1 MNNRLE
7 YLLDEAFKKHHDTG
21 ILTQRFDPER
31 TKNTARVTGR
41 YSPVLAA
48 VSAVVVLAL
57 VFVGISRMKT
67 EPEPR
72 VITSSIPSE
81 SASKPDST
89 PVDESSVQD
98 TAPDPAPKQET
109 YAELELHVNEIPV
122 YTWDEIEKLTER
134 GTIKYERFGRQKID
148 VEKYANELKN
158 SKKEYNALQNK
169 SFVYHMMLNSIDYYT
184 RAKGEMTYAFNAD
197 EPFYYYFETDME
209 KGMSYE
215 SCSGSDRL
223 INERY
228 YSDNELVEINAV
240 TGKISQTYTA
250 APVEWVI
257 SDNDRLV
264 LNTDGEPVALHR
276 NDLTNLGVSGN
287 SCLSPW
293 SYATKYLSDFDCWSI
308 TGIKTVLDRTAVT
321 LVGTVGENTGSGTAA
336 GVDNSGV
343 TLAGTVGENT
353 FDMTID
359 LYTGIMLGVNEYDE
373 AGNKTGYACAVSL
386 SVDDDFTVREYTEK

>member
-81 SASKPDST
+81 SVSKPDST

-158 SKKEYNALQNK
+158 SKKEYNTLQNK

-197 EPFYYYFETDME
+197 EPYYYYFETDME

-228 YSDNELVEINAV
+228 YSDNELVEINAD
-240 TGKISQTYTA
+240 TGEISQTYTA
-250 APVEWVI
+250 TPVEWVI

-308 TGIKTVLDRTAVT
+308 TGTKTVLDRTAVT
-321 LVGTVGENTGSGTAA
+321 L
-336 GVDNSGV
+336 
-343 TLAGTVGENT
+343 AGTVGGNT

-373 AGNKTGYACAVSL
+373 ARNKTGYACAVSL